1 VAVVGGGQAGLATSY
16 WLRELD
22 IDHVVLE
29 RGRTGD
35 AWRHRWDS
43 FCLVTPNWTLKLP
56 GFPYQGGEPDGFL
69 PREAIVDYLVSYRE
83 SFEPPVRDGVE
94 VTSLTSQ
101 DGHWRLETDDGAWEA
116 EHVVVAT
123 GPFPFPSIPPPSR
136 SLHGDVTQLHSHD
149 YRSPDALP
157 DGGVLVVGSA
167 QSGCQIVDDLHM
179 AGRDVWLAVSRAGRA
194 PRRYRGKDTTWWLGE
209 MGFAEQVLEDPEARF
224 MANPHVSGR
233 DGGKDLNL
241 RAFGRDGVHLVGRV
255 VQAKGSLVTFADDV
269 VERLEAADQAS
280 REIEHGIDE
289 FIEAAGIDAPPDDRE
304 PIDWVPAVVPEQVDL
319 VDEGI
324 SSVIWATGYH
334 LDFSWIDAP
343 VFGERDYP
351 IHQRGITDVPG
362 LYFIGLAALHT
373 VGSSL
378 FWGVGR
384 DAEFLASHIASS

>member
-1 VAVVGGGQAGLATSY
+1 
-16 WLRELD
+16 
-22 IDHVVLE
+22 
-29 RGRTGD
+29 
-35 AWRHRWDS
+35 
-43 FCLVTPNWTLKLP
+43 
-56 GFPYQGGEPDGFL
+56 
-69 PREAIVDYLVSYRE
+69 
-83 SFEPPVRDGVE
+83 
-94 VTSLTSQ
+94 
-101 DGHWRLETDDGAWEA
+101 
-116 EHVVVAT
+116 
-123 GPFPFPSIPPPSR
+123 
-136 SLHGDVTQLHSHD
+136 
-149 YRSPDALP
+149 
-157 DGGVLVVGSA
+157 
-167 QSGCQIVDDLHM
+167 
-179 AGRDVWLAVSRAGRA
+179 
-194 PRRYRGKDTTWWLGE
+194 
-209 MGFAEQVLEDPEARF
+209 MGFADQVLEDPEARF

-255 VQAKGSLVTFADDV
+255 VQVEGSLVTFADDV